1 MTVATLKSV
10 VGAIVLNQ
18 ARADKWLLSDAM
30 ENLITVYV
38 ATLKGS
44 ETVIQSVAD
53 QCEQIKKE
61 HENSQES
68 IIFARNLEEVSKKCA
83 WRSRTN

>member
-68 IIFARNLEEVSKKCA
+68 IIFARNLEEV
-83 WRSRTN
+83 

>member
-68 IIFARNLEEVSKKCA
+68 IIFARNLEEI
-83 WRSRTN
+83 

>member
-30 ENLITVYV
+30 GNLITVYV

-44 ETVIQSVAD
+44 ETVIQSVTD
-53 QCEQIKKE
+53 QYEQIKKE

-68 IIFARNLEEVSKKCA
+68 NIFARNLDEV
-83 WRSRTN
+83 